1 MREKISFKNCFILFV
16 ILTLSLIVSNLC
28 ISTDLIPSIIESLMP
43 IILGII
49 LAYIIY
55 LPEKRL
61 EVKFEKSKKPFLNKN
76 SRTVAMLICYFA
88 LVLIVFIFINIIGPI
103 LKSSAS
109 DFISNLPRYYRTVES
124 YELFDNQAGKYIIEN
139 LKKVD
144 LSKYLDSSK
153 VTTYVKSTISIVK
166 GIFSIFVSVV
176 LSVYLLAY
184 RNDLVAFWDKQ
195 ARAHL
200 DKDIYSSIRKY
211 LKKAHEIFS
220 EYFFGQ
226 MIDAVIVGVLASIVL
241 LCLGVKYAVLL
252 GIIIGISNL
261 IPFFGAIFGI
271 GLALII
277 ILLTT
282 GFKSVLYAGIMVLII
297 QQLDANIINPK
308 ITSSYVDVSPIVTI
322 VSITLGG
329 ALFGIIGMF
338 LAVPVVALIKLI
350 MIDRA
355 NDELKEK

>member
-1 MREKISFKNCFILFV
+1 MRERIILKNWLSLFV
-16 ILTLSLIVSNLC
+16 VLTLSIIVANLC
-28 ISTDLIPSIIESLMP
+28 ISTDVIASAITALMP
-43 IILGII
+43 ILLGII

-55 LPEKRL
+55 LPERKL
-61 EVKFEKSKKPFLNKN
+61 ELKFKKSKEDILKN
-76 SRTVAMLICYFA
+76 HSRTIAMLICYLS
-88 LVLIVFIFINIIGPI
+88 LVLIVFLFINIIGPI
-103 LKSSAS
+103 LKNSIS
-109 DFISNLPRYYRTVES
+109 DFVSNIPRYIKKVENI
-124 YELFDNQAGKYIIEN
+124 ELFDNKTGKYLIDNI
-139 LKKVD
+139 KKTD
-144 LSKYLDSSK
+144 FSKYIDTSK
-153 VTTYVKSTISIVK
+153 VPSYVKSTISFVK
-166 GIFSIFVSVV
+166 GIFDIFVAVV

-184 RNDLVAFWDKQ
+184 RDKLVAFWDKQ

-200 DKDIYSSIRKY
+200 RKDVYSTIRKY

-241 LCLGVKYAVLL
+241 LILGVKYAILL

-271 GLALII
+271 GLSLII
-277 ILLTT
+277 IALTS
-282 GFKSVLYAGIMVLII
+282 GLKSVLYAGIMVLII

-350 MIDRA
+350 MVDRA
-355 NDELKEK
+355 NDELREK

>member
-1 MREKISFKNCFILFV
+1 MKVKVVFKNWITLFV
-16 ILTLSLIVSNLC
+16 VLTLSIIVANLC
-28 ISTDLIPSIIESLMP
+28 ISTDIIASAITSLMP
-43 IILGII
+43 IMLGVI

-61 EVKFEKSKKPFLNKN
+61 EVKFEKSKKDLLKN
-76 SRTVAMLICYFA
+76 HSRTVAMFICYLS
-88 LVLIVFIFINIIGPI
+88 LVLIIFVFINIIGPI
-103 LKSSAS
+103 LKNSVS
-109 DFISNLPRYYRTVES
+109 DFVTNIPRYIKKVETI
-124 YELFDNQAGKYIIEN
+124 ELFDNNVGKQFIDTIKKTDFTKYI
-139 LKKVD
+139 
-144 LSKYLDSSK
+144 DSSK
-153 VTTYVKSTISIVK
+153 VSTYVSSTISFVK
-166 GIFSIFVSVV
+166 GIFDIFVAVV

-184 RNDLVAFWDKQ
+184 RNKLVEFWDKQ

-200 DKDIYSSIRKY
+200 KKDVYSNIRKY

-241 LCLGVKYAVLL
+241 LILGVKYAVLL

-277 ILLTT
+277 IALTS
-282 GFKSVLYAGIMVLII
+282 GLKMVLSAGIMVLVI

-329 ALFGIIGMF
+329 ALFSIIGMF
-338 LAVPVVALIKLI
+338 LAVPIVALVKTI

-355 NDELKEK
+355 NDELGEK